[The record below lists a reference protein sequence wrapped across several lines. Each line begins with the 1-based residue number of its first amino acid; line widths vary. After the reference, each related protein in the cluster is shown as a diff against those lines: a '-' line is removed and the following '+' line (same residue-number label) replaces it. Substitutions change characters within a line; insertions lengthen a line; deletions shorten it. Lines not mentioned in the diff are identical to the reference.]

1 SVQSTL
7 QIKRCG
13 DRPKH
18 WAKHRSRKRVLS
30 DIQPERRPL
39 KFAVAKR
46 RGRMEGDQFDI
57 HPDIWLVRRPRELRY
72 DLVRIYETQTLFIF
86 LNSENTK
93 LLVGYRCRGLL
104 CAVLQQRHAVVAKIL
119 QNLSRLLAK
128 GFHARPRLKSNSA
141 ASGSCGSRQMQPTTS
156 PLVIEQCR
164 LPSDKARRASRL
176 VLTIA
181 RSHKFCVPTGR
192 LK

>member
-1 SVQSTL
+1 
-7 QIKRCG
+7 
-13 DRPKH
+13 
-18 WAKHRSRKRVLS
+18 
-30 DIQPERRPL
+30 
-39 KFAVAKR
+39 
-46 RGRMEGDQFDI
+46 
-57 HPDIWLVRRPRELRY
+57 
-72 DLVRIYETQTLFIF
+72 
-86 LNSENTK
+86 
-93 LLVGYRCRGLL
+93 
-104 CAVLQQRHAVVAKIL
+104 LQQRHAVVAKIL

-192 LK
+192 LKLAATAKSIECLLHGIQLRWSPIEQT